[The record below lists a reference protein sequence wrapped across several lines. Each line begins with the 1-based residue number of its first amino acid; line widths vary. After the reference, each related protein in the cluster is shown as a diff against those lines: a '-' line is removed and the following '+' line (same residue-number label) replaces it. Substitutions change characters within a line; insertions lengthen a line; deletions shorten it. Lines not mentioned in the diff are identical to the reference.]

1 MSHISY
7 TDEEL
12 RILMDRAYRGA
23 VTWEGRV
30 PQADDGLSEDELRWL
45 LTELSQT
52 PDSARRTSLLNIL
65 EHAGT
70 SSPNSSRPVLES
82 LLAGP
87 DPLAASSALWILCWS
102 WGLSSNYTEQLRS
115 FIRGVSWDP
124 YGYLRRDALNLAAD
138 YLRFHKDSML
148 LRDIVDLYE
157 QVANDEGPDHSTLF
171 NTLYEILGCPD
182 VSKADVLRRIRNRLA
197 EEEGQAT
204 G

>member
-23 VTWEGRV
+23 ATWEGKV
-30 PQADDGLSEDELRWL
+30 PQADNGLSEDELRWL

-52 PDSARRTSLLNIL
+52 SDSAKRISLLNIL
-65 EHAGT
+65 EYAGT
-70 SSPNSSRPVLES
+70 SSLSSSRRVLES

-102 WGLSSNYTEQLRS
+102 WGSPPNYIEQLRG
-115 FIRGVSWDP
+115 FIRGVPWDP
-124 YGYLRRDALNLAAD
+124 YGYLRRVALLLAAD
-138 YLRFHKDSML
+138 YLRFHKDSVL

-157 QVANDEGPDHSTLF
+157 QVANAEGPGHSELF
-171 NTLYEILGCPD
+171 NTLYEIVGCPD